1 MTTMSEV
8 EINQI
13 NANTNKL
20 IAEANKL
27 LAERLKFGAEQG
39 KLSAEQ
45 SKMERERQWY
55 PFVIA
60 GTAGAA
66 ILAAGAGLA
75 KLFMS

>member
-27 LAERLKFGAEQG
+27 VAERLKFGAEEN
-39 KLSAEQ
+39 KLAAE
-45 SKMERERQWY
+45 KTKIERERFWY
-55 PFVIA
+55 PAVLLVSVLA
-60 GTAGAA
+60 AGAA
-66 ILAAGAGLA
+66 IG
-75 KLFMS
+75 KLVL